1 MSLNP
6 ARPPRIGNLRHKITW
21 QEQITVEGDF
31 NDIVTWVDRETE
43 PARVEPLKGS
53 EQFATDE
60 LIARQNVRVFARF
73 RHVPNTADW
82 RLLWVTGAVTDGVA
96 ERLVL
101 DILAVTNPDE
111 RRRYIEVLCTNTRS
125 QVEPDG

>member
-1 MSLNP
+1 MGYNP
-6 ARPPRIGNLRHKITW
+6 PRAQRIGNLRHRITW
-21 QEQITVEGDF
+21 QEKILIPGDF
-31 NDIVTWVDRETE
+31 NDVEAWVDRETE
-43 PARVEPLKGS
+43 PARCEPLKGS
-53 EQFATDE
+53 EQWGNDE

-73 RHVPNTADW
+73 RHVPDTANW

-101 DILAVTNPDE
+101 DILSVTNPDE